1 MREEVGYSHD
11 IVSKKVLYKETY
23 FSNRILR
30 TATILQHPVVDN
42 IVMLTIAVVRAGLS
56 ESRKAAALPSM
67 KCRLD

>member
-56 ESRKAAALPSM
+56 ASRKAAALPSM